1 MVEGLSSNV
10 QLINACIKSMPP
22 NNKQLYAQVKKD
34 IYAKYP
40 THSAYRS
47 GLLVQE
53 YKRRGGTY
61 NGKRDDGLKRWCAT
75 EWKANLVKQGTNSN
89 LKFTDPL

>member
-1 MVEGLSSNV
+1 
-10 QLINACIKSMPP
+10 MPP
-22 NNKQLYAQVKKD
+22 NNKQLYAHVKAD

-47 GLLVQE
+47 GLLVEE

-61 NGKRDDGLKRWCAT
+61 SGKRDDGLKLWFA
-75 EWKANLVKQGTNSN
+75 S
-89 LKFTDPL
+89 